1 MYPTAWPN
9 VFVFVFPPSHTRR
22 TTGRI
27 VASGGGLH
35 AARGVL
41 RVSHRYGDYHVR
53 AVLGPAI
60 GLSSGYGRGGTRAL
74 HVPLGR
80 IVGIS
85 GDSGS

>member
-1 MYPTAWPN
+1 
-9 VFVFVFPPSHTRR
+9 
-22 TTGRI
+22 
-27 VASGGGLH
+27 VASGGGLR

-41 RVSHRYGDYHVR
+41 LVSHRHGDYHVR

-60 GLSSGYGRGGTRAL
+60 SSGYGRGGTRAR